1 MAKKKPTPG
10 LTKFDNALID
20 QVREQQAEP
29 RPAVVDISAMQDQV
43 KKALLENS
51 EARRRLLKLK
61 TELTELANQQAKH
74 NEENTTDE

>member
-1 MAKKKPTPG
+1 MPTPG
-10 LTKFDNALID
+10 LTKFDNTLID